1 MDSVRFMASSS
12 SNLVKNFT
20 EGIPKIKCKYR
31 HNDKKNLKLV
41 KLNKNFVSAFLNTQT
56 LRFNEI

>member
-1 MDSVRFMASSS
+1 MKTVSYRLQFMDSVRFMASSS

-31 HNDKKNLKLV
+31 HNDKK
-41 KLNKNFVSAFLNTQT
+41 
-56 LRFNEI
+56 I